1 MKLAKISKND
11 SFIESKAE
19 KALKKREKIKEL
31 QKKLLGGDEPTINPL
46 DYRLTLIQAMNF
58 YNIYTNDDQKK
69 KWVLA
74 SIQDKAKRAVL
85 SKLDDCLFKQLGVIV
100 RLQERAQFL
109 EETELAFIKNK
120 IENLYS
126 LATIPEPV
134 STKPKNVV
142 SIQDRVRK
150 IASDFASEIDAE
162 LEEFMKLDYP
172 KTFTFKSSVKA
183 ISGQAAKI
191 VPEFFKSQIEEL
203 EEVLGG
209 SCEQLNES
217 YSHIKTIQVK
227 RMLQL
232 LTDLVSSC
240 TQQVVSAKKPRTIK
254 QKAPADLVKNVK
266 YLPKFDELGLKSESP
281 IKVIGCSEAWVYDT
295 LRRRLSV
302 YRSVDDQQLTF
313 KGTTIIGYDVETSKI
328 KTVRDASTISNTLS
342 MNKKE
347 LKLYFESFKTKAI
360 PPNGR
365 INENV
370 IILKTFK

>member
-74 SIQDKAKRAVL
+74 SIQDKTKRALL
-85 SKLDDCLFKQLGVIV
+85 SKIDDFYFKQLGVII
-100 RLQERAQFL
+100 RLQERDQFL
-109 EETELAFIKNK
+109 EERELRFIKNR

-328 KTVRDASTISNTLS
+328 KTVRDASTISNTLG

-347 LKLYFESFKTKAI
+347 LKTLF
-360 PPNGR
+360 
-365 INENV
+365 
-370 IILKTFK
+370 